1 MTQKALQEMI
11 KAARADLAGIN
22 EYSTK
27 AALKDAA
34 KKMLG
39 RPTTNRDMLFWPAGL
54 LLMGLYD
61 ISRTLPESSSIRM
74 EIHKDI
80 TNYFET
86 WSAQTGEKISYPDD
100 SLAGLTIINLYK
112 ETGETGYLR
121 WADKIYEFLLS
132 YDKNAEESIVYNQKA
147 GNNYIF
153 ADGSGETAMFLLRY
167 GKLTG
172 KQEATLLGLKQ
183 LTNFHKHG
191 MDSLSGL
198 PYHAFSLEKNEKL
211 GLLAWGRACAWLLM
225 GYTEALHS
233 EYRNEILDNYLALC
247 RDIMRYKRPDGGF
260 SWHIPAVDGA
270 ADTSA
275 SAMIGYC
282 LAEGLSLGVFGND
295 TDKYN
300 KAVLD
305 VQNFI
310 LKNTKNGYVMS
321 SLSGCEDLAVHR
333 QIYGHYPFG
342 QGSALS
348 LIAACP
354 AAV

>member
-1 MTQKALQEMI
+1 MTQNALEKMI

-27 AALKDAA
+27 TALKDAA

-61 ISRTLPESSSIRM
+61 ISRTIPSKSSLRE
-74 EIHKDI
+74 EIITDI
-80 TNYFET
+80 KGYFDT
-86 WSAQTGEKISYPDD
+86 WKSQTGEKVSYIDD
-100 SLAGLTIINLYK
+100 SLAGLTLINLYK
-112 ETGETGYLR
+112 ETGDDIYRG
-121 WADKIYEFLLS
+121 WADKIYDFLLN
-132 YDKNAEESIVYNQKA
+132 YDKNSEDSIVYNRKA

-167 GKLTG
+167 GKITG
-172 KQEATLLGLKQ
+172 KQDASSLGLKQ

-191 MDSLSGL
+191 MDKISGL

-211 GLLAWGRACAWLLM
+211 GLLAWGRACGWLLM
-225 GYTEALHS
+225 GYSEALHS
-233 EYRNEILDNYLALC
+233 EYRNEILDDYLAMCDALL
-247 RDIMRYKRPDGGF
+247 RYKRPDGGF

-282 LAEGLSLGVFGND
+282 LADGLSLGVFGND
-295 TDKYN
+295 MEKYN

-342 QGSALS
+342 QGAALS
-348 LIAACP
+348 FLASCP